1 MILAMALAG
10 CVSNAQETRP
20 AHGTVPSGT
29 TVAEGDALRPP
40 GGLDAAA
47 SVFRDESARADASQ
61 RGDGSLSI
69 DSAGS
74 SHQPATDPPT
84 TTPPASPSQGGV
96 PAQAVPG
103 AAASGVRQQA
113 GSPQN
118 GAAPGL
124 PTGET
129 TSDPLA
135 FALRE
140 RDLIVERLVQTT
152 RRLYQATAAEQ
163 RDAMLV
169 EILSSD
175 IGALRTLGLALVEQE
190 LADAQRLA
198 PSVGMGIAALL
209 STPDAKVR
217 ASAARLLHRLAQ
229 TGVEEQVL
237 DALAYETD
245 KDAAAELLNAAARQ
259 PTARLIAPTLRWLTS
274 DGAAREAAAQSGLAL
289 VRAGTLTNPEDREAM
304 SVILREIPATRLS
317 PPAIRLFALVG
328 THEDRA
334 SLVPL
339 LVSSDPSTRLAV
351 AESLSADARFVNDV
365 VAAAQQD
372 PALIDTAV
380 RALATHRASLDGL
393 ALLQTLPFANQDAK
407 RNATAQLTSAMDLS
421 TLILAAD
428 ESARDPAFV
437 ETLLGRLAET
447 NPPTDPAQAVLHA
460 RVLLRLAESRLGQ
473 SRPDRTLALIDRIT
487 PYASELPDFDVVRY
501 ARARTIALVW
511 LDRLEDSALVDS
523 DPEHWL
529 DALAILAAEP
539 IGPEV
544 ATVIRS
550 RFAQLLSPAQI
561 ERLNSIEARLL
572 TGPRPNRDEQSRERP
587 AEAPPLPAGGAP
599 SGPQ

>member
-1 MILAMALAG
+1 MHP
-10 CVSNAQETRP
+10 T
-20 AHGTVPSGT
+20 
-29 TVAEGDALRPP
+29 

-47 SVFRDESARADASQ
+47 SVFRDRSSGDDAPRSGADALSGDAASTSRQSQ
-61 RGDGSLSI
+61 
-69 DSAGS
+69 
-74 SHQPATDPPT
+74 TDPP
-84 TTPPASPSQGGV
+84 PPASDPQGSAPGQAAPATAAGV
-96 PAQAVPG
+96 P
-103 AAASGVRQQA
+103 QQD
-113 GSPQN
+113 GSPPPPN
-118 GAAPGL
+118 GGGAGAPI
-124 PTGET
+124 GET
-129 TSDPLA
+129 TGDPLQ

-198 PSVGMGIAALL
+198 PSVGTGIAALL
-209 STPDAKVR
+209 ATPDARVR

-229 TGVEEQVL
+229 PGVEEQVL

-289 VRAGTLTNPEDREAM
+289 VRAGTLTNPADREAM
-304 SVILREIPATRLS
+304 SGILRQIPAARLS
-317 PPAIRLFALVG
+317 PPATRLFALVG
-328 THEDRA
+328 THEDRV

-339 LVSSDPSTRLAV
+339 LVSPDPSTRLAV
-351 AESLSADARFVNDV
+351 AESLITDARFVNDV

-380 RALATHRASLDGL
+380 RSLATHRASLDGL
-393 ALLQTLPFANQDAK
+393 ALLQKLPFANPDAK

-428 ESARDPAFV
+428 ESARDAAFV

-447 NPPTDPAQAVLHA
+447 NPPTDPVQAVLHA
-460 RVLLRLAESRLGQ
+460 RVLLRLAESRLSQ

-487 PYASELPDFDVVRY
+487 PYAPELPDFDVVRY

-550 RFAQLLSPAQI
+550 RFALTLSPEQI
-561 ERLNSIEARLL
+561 ERLNTIEARSL
-572 TGPRPNRDEQSRERP
+572 TGPRPNRNDQSVERP
-587 AEAPPLPAGGAP
+587 AESPPVPAGGAP